1 MILTYKIQHGV
12 DVVYINPAYTSQTC
26 SKCGCIGNRKGKS
39 FRCPECGHVE
49 NADINAAFNIAKNSY
64 ISQSTKERDLVEGNT
79 DIPKVAL
86 VGTQL
91 TIEPHRL

>member
-1 MILTYKIQHGV
+1 M
-12 DVVYINPAYTSQTC
+12 
-26 SKCGCIGNRKGKS
+26 GNRNGKS
-39 FRCPECGHVE
+39 FKCSCGHVDH
-49 NADINAAFNIAKNSY
+49 ADVNAAFN